1 MVAEGEH
8 QVHAKPQEN
17 SNDHAQH
24 DRHRHRVHRA
34 AHPARQAEQQH
45 QHARGEKCA
54 HHLGEGEMAERRA
67 DQPRAR
73 NVPQEDKGLPVGQRE
88 SDGDHAVQA
97 ERGED
102 PRSDVGFG
110 KAAARADREDDR
122 HRSTRREQE
131 RHRCCHGVR
140 RACGGKDAPRS
151 GRRRNDRFERHARR
165 HSRLTFAAPAMS
177 YLVGIDIGGTF
188 TDCAIVDRAGRLLTT
203 KVPSTPEDFSRG
215 MMDALGAGAKALGLP
230 IGKFCGDL
238 AFLSHGTTV
247 GTNTI
252 IQKKGARVGLIT
264 TKGHEDAI
272 HIMRGSRG
280 YAGRD
285 IRKVVH
291 FPETSKPAPIVPK
304 RLIRGVSERVDCF
317 GEVVV
322 SLNEREAQQAIEELL
337 KEGVQA
343 IAVCFLW
350 SFRNPAHEH
359 RVKEMV
365 QRLAPKVFVTTSFD
379 IAPKWGEYERVTA
392 TALNAYL
399 GPVMS
404 GYLERLDTSLKQLGY
419 AHGLQITQC
428 GGGTVPVAR
437 AGEAPLLTL
446 DSGPVSG
453 VTASMFLGNAMGE
466 KNVITTDMGG
476 TSFDVSI
483 IHEGKPAYSFISNT
497 DQYEYFLPKVD
508 LQAIGAG
515 GGSLVRVQAESRTMT
530 VGPDSAGAFPGPVC
544 YGRGGTVPTVTDAQ
558 LVLGYLDPDNFAGG
572 RMKLDREAAIRA
584 IEALG
589 KQIGMSAIECAA
601 GICRI
606 VELQMAD
613 IIRKVTVEKGH
624 DPRDFVLFAFG
635 GAGPAHAGVFAREL
649 GVRKVIVPQRKAA
662 STWCAFGAAAA
673 DVLHIFEHTE
683 VMQMPLPA
691 ERINAIFSSLEKKA
705 KRTMA
710 DEGIGEKRQRFEFSL
725 DVRHKGQINEVEVLL
740 PATRLARD
748 FEPGLR
754 KMFVTRYEK
763 LFGRGSA
770 LPGAIL
776 EIVVCRLRARAL

>member
-1 MVAEGEH
+1 M
-8 QVHAKPQEN
+8 
-17 SNDHAQH
+17 
-24 DRHRHRVHRA
+24 
-34 AHPARQAEQQH
+34 
-45 QHARGEKCA
+45 
-54 HHLGEGEMAERRA
+54 
-67 DQPRAR
+67 
-73 NVPQEDKGLPVGQRE
+73 
-88 SDGDHAVQA
+88 
-97 ERGED
+97 
-102 PRSDVGFG
+102 
-110 KAAARADREDDR
+110 
-122 HRSTRREQE
+122 T
-131 RHRCCHGVR
+131 
-140 RACGGKDAPRS
+140 S
-151 GRRRNDRFERHARR
+151 GN
-165 HSRLTFAAPAMS
+165 T

-188 TDCAIVDRAGRLLTT
+188 TDCAIVDGAGKLLTT
-203 KVPSTPEDFSRG
+203 KVPSTPGDFSRG
-215 MMDALGAGAKALGLP
+215 MMDALGAGAQALGLEL
-230 IGKFCGDL
+230 GDFCRDI

-280 YAGRD
+280 YTGRD

-291 FPETSKPAPIVPK
+291 FPETSKPVPIVPK

-322 SLNEREAQQAIEELL
+322 ALNEAQAEAAIRELVA
-337 KEGVQA
+337 EGVEA
-343 IAVCFLW
+343 IAICFLW
-350 SFRNPAHEH
+350 SFRNPAHEL
-359 RVKEMV
+359 RVKALVRKIKPE
-365 QRLAPKVFVTTSFD
+365 LFVTCSVD

-404 GYLERLDTSLKQLGY
+404 SYLGKINESVVKLGY
-419 AHGLQITQC
+419 RHGLQITQC
-428 GGGTVPVAR
+428 GGGTVPVER
-437 AGEAPLLTL
+437 AGDAPLLTL

-453 VTASMFLGNAMGE
+453 VTASMFLGAAMGE

-483 IHEGKPAYSFISNT
+483 IYGGKPAYSFISNT

-515 GGSLVRVQAESRTMT
+515 GGSLVRVQPETRTMT

-544 YGRGGTVPTVTDAQ
+544 YRRGGTVPTVTDAQ
-558 LVLGYLDPDNFAGG
+558 LVLGYLDADNFAGG
-572 RMKLDREAAIRA
+572 RMTLDRDGALNAIT
-584 IEALG
+584 ALG
-589 KQIGMSAIECAA
+589 AQIGMKPLECAA

-613 IIRKVTVEKGH
+613 VIRKVTVEKGY

-649 GVRKVIVPQRKAA
+649 GVRKVVIPQRKAA

-673 DVLHIFEHTE
+673 DVLHIFEHSEIMGTP
-683 VMQMPLPA
+683 VA
-691 ERINAIFSSLEKKA
+691 A
-705 KRTMA
+705 KRVNDRL
-710 DEGIGEKRQRFEFSL
+710 DELAHKASQLMKSENIAAGRQRFEFSL

-740 PATRLARD
+740 PWERVPPNY
-748 FEPGLR
+748 EPLLR
-754 KMFVTRYEK
+754 NLFVDKYEK
-763 LFGRGSA
+763 LYGRGSA
-770 LPGAIL
+770 LAGAQL
-776 EIVVCRLRARAL
+776 EIVVCRLRARALTPRPKLVSKKSGKRAIPRGAKRTTRSIYWPDLKKFRATPVFDGDNLLIGNQIIGPAIVETADTTVVVHPGRKLRLDPLGNFEITF

>member
-1 MVAEGEH
+1 V
-8 QVHAKPQEN
+8 
-17 SNDHAQH
+17 
-24 DRHRHRVHRA
+24 
-34 AHPARQAEQQH
+34 
-45 QHARGEKCA
+45 
-54 HHLGEGEMAERRA
+54 
-67 DQPRAR
+67 
-73 NVPQEDKGLPVGQRE
+73 
-88 SDGDHAVQA
+88 
-97 ERGED
+97 
-102 PRSDVGFG
+102 
-110 KAAARADREDDR
+110 
-122 HRSTRREQE
+122 
-131 RHRCCHGVR
+131 
-140 RACGGKDAPRS
+140 
-151 GRRRNDRFERHARR
+151 
-165 HSRLTFAAPAMS
+165 S

-188 TDCAIVDRAGRLLTT
+188 TDCAIVDAAGKLLTT
-203 KVPSTPEDFSRG
+203 KVPSTPPDFARG
-215 MMDALGAGAKALGLP
+215 MMDALGAGAQALG
-230 IGKFCGDL
+230 IGLDDFCRDI

-252 IQKKGARVGLIT
+252 IQKRGAKVGLIT
-264 TKGHEDAI
+264 TRGHEDAI

-280 YAGRD
+280 YGGRD

-317 GEVVV
+317 GEIVVP
-322 SLNEREAQQAIEELL
+322 LNEPEAEAAIRELVAQ
-337 KEGVQA
+337 GVQA
-343 IAVCFLW
+343 IAICFLW
-350 SFRNPAHEH
+350 SFRNRAHEN
-359 RVKEMV
+359 RVKAMV
-365 QRLAPKVFVTTSFD
+365 QKMAPEVFVTTSVD

-399 GPVMS
+399 GPVMG
-404 GYLERLDTSLKQLGY
+404 GYLQRLDSSLKGLGY

-515 GGSLVRVQAESRTMT
+515 GGSLARVQPERRTLT

-544 YGRGGTVPTVTDAQ
+544 YKRGGTVPTVTDAQ
-558 LVLGYLDPDNFAGG
+558 LVLGYLDAENFAGG
-572 RMKLDREAAIRA
+572 RMILDREAAFSA

-589 KQIGMSAIECAA
+589 RQIGMGAVECAA

-613 IIRKVTVEKGH
+613 IIRKVTVEKGF

-683 VMQMPLPA
+683 IMQTPVPA
-691 ERINAIFSSLEKKA
+691 KRINDALVGLEASAKKL
-705 KRTMA
+705 MSE
-710 DEGIGEKRQRFEFSL
+710 EGIEEDRQRFEFSL
-725 DVRHKGQINEVEVLL
+725 DVRHKGQINEVEITL
-740 PATRLARD
+740 PWTRLPSD
-748 FEPGLR
+748 FEVELR
-754 KMFVTRYEK
+754 RLFVRRYEQ
-763 LFGRGSA
+763 LYGRGSA
-770 LPGAIL
+770 LAGAQL
-776 EIVVCRLRARAL
+776 EVVVCRLRAKALTPQPRLVRVKKSTSRIPQQAVRRKRDIYWPDIGKRRPTVVYDGDLLASGNKINGPAIVETADTTVVVQPGTKLRVDELGNFELRF

>member
-1 MVAEGEH
+1 
-8 QVHAKPQEN
+8 
-17 SNDHAQH
+17 
-24 DRHRHRVHRA
+24 
-34 AHPARQAEQQH
+34 
-45 QHARGEKCA
+45 
-54 HHLGEGEMAERRA
+54 
-67 DQPRAR
+67 
-73 NVPQEDKGLPVGQRE
+73 
-88 SDGDHAVQA
+88 
-97 ERGED
+97 
-102 PRSDVGFG
+102 
-110 KAAARADREDDR
+110 
-122 HRSTRREQE
+122 
-131 RHRCCHGVR
+131 
-140 RACGGKDAPRS
+140 
-151 GRRRNDRFERHARR
+151 
-165 HSRLTFAAPAMS
+165 MS

-188 TDCAIVDRAGRLLTT
+188 TDCAIVDATGKLLTT
-203 KVPSTPEDFSRG
+203 KVPSTPPDFAKG
-215 MMDALGAGAKALGLP
+215 MMDALDAGAAALGTTLHR
-230 IGKFCGDL
+230 FCRDI

-252 IQKKGARVGLIT
+252 IQKRGAKVGLIT
-264 TKGHEDAI
+264 TRGHEDAI

-291 FPETSKPAPIVPK
+291 FPETSKPTPIVPK

-317 GEVVV
+317 GEIIVP
-322 SLNEREAQQAIEELL
+322 LNEKETESAIRELL
-337 KEGVQA
+337 AEGVQA
-343 IAVCFLW
+343 IAICFLW
-350 SFRNPAHEH
+350 SFRNPAHEL
-359 RVKEMV
+359 RVRDLVRQISKD
-365 QRLAPKVFVTTSFD
+365 VFVTCSVD

-399 GPVMS
+399 GPVMGS
-404 GYLERLDTSLKQLGY
+404 YLERINSSLLELGY
-419 AHGLQITQC
+419 RHGLQITQC

-453 VTASMFLGNAMGE
+453 VTASMFLGAAMGE
-466 KNVITTDMGG
+466 RNVITTDMGG

-515 GGSLVRVQAESRTMT
+515 GGSLARVDAARRTLT

-544 YGRGGTVPTVTDAQ
+544 YGRGGSVPTVTDAQ
-558 LVLGYLDPDNFAGG
+558 LVLGYLDPENFAGG
-572 RMKLDREAAIRA
+572 RMKLDKDAAFSEIRK
-584 IEALG
+584 LG
-589 KQIGMSAIECAA
+589 KAIGLSPVETAA

-606 VELQMAD
+606 VELNMAD
-613 IIRKVTVEKGH
+613 IIRKVTVEKGF

-649 GVRKVIVPQRKAA
+649 GVKKVLVPQRKAA

-683 VMQMPLPA
+683 IMQTPVPA
-691 ERINAIFSSLEKKA
+691 ERINKLLDGLQKNAASLMKKESIA
-705 KRTMA
+705 
-710 DEGIGEKRQRFEFSL
+710 ENRQRFEFSL

-740 PATRLARD
+740 PAARLAPD
-748 FEPGLR
+748 FEPALR
-754 KMFVTRYEK
+754 KAFVTRYEK
-763 LFGRGSA
+763 LYGRGSA

-776 EIVVCRLRARAL
+776 EIVVCRLRARALTPQPRLVAAKKVSRAIPAQARRKKREIYWPDLGKKRQTVVYDGERLVSGNSVAGPAIVETSDTTVVVPPGAELRLDRLGNFELTF

>member
-1 MVAEGEH
+1 
-8 QVHAKPQEN
+8 
-17 SNDHAQH
+17 
-24 DRHRHRVHRA
+24 
-34 AHPARQAEQQH
+34 
-45 QHARGEKCA
+45 
-54 HHLGEGEMAERRA
+54 
-67 DQPRAR
+67 
-73 NVPQEDKGLPVGQRE
+73 
-88 SDGDHAVQA
+88 
-97 ERGED
+97 
-102 PRSDVGFG
+102 
-110 KAAARADREDDR
+110 
-122 HRSTRREQE
+122 
-131 RHRCCHGVR
+131 
-140 RACGGKDAPRS
+140 
-151 GRRRNDRFERHARR
+151 
-165 HSRLTFAAPAMS
+165 MS

-203 KVPSTPEDFSRG
+203 KVPSTPQDFSQG
-215 MMDALGAGAKALGLP
+215 MMDALGAGAKALGVGL
-230 IGKFCGDL
+230 GEFCGDI

-280 YAGRD
+280 YGGRD

-291 FPETSKPAPIVPK
+291 FPETSKPVPIVPK

-322 SLNEREAQQAIEELL
+322 SLNEKQAEDAIRALVA
-337 KEGVQA
+337 EGVQA
-343 IAVCFLW
+343 IAICFLW
-350 SFRNPAHEH
+350 SFRNPDHELK
-359 RVKEMV
+359 VKRLVE
-365 QRLAPKVFVTTSFD
+365 RLAPEVFVTCSVD

-399 GPVMS
+399 GPVMT
-404 GYLERLDTSLKQLGY
+404 GYLQRLDTSLQKLGY
-419 AHGLQITQC
+419 SHGLQIAQC
-428 GGGTVPVAR
+428 GGGTVPVER

-453 VTASMFLGNAMGE
+453 VTASMFLGAAMGE
-466 KNVITTDMGG
+466 RNIITTDMGG

-483 IHEGKPAYSFISNT
+483 IYGGKPAYSFISNT

-515 GGSLVRVQAESRTMT
+515 GGSLVRVQPETRTMT

-544 YGRGGTVPTVTDAQ
+544 YSRGGTVPTVTDAQ

-572 RMKLDREAAIRA
+572 TMKLDRESAVKAVA
-584 IEALG
+584 QLG
-589 KQIGMSAIECAA
+589 AQIGMTAMECAA

-613 IIRKVTVEKGH
+613 VIRKVTVEKGF

-635 GAGPAHAGVFAREL
+635 GAGPAHAGVFAQEL
-649 GVRKVIVPQRKAA
+649 GVRKIIIPQRKAA

-673 DVLHIFEHTE
+673 DVLHIFERTE
-683 VMQMPLPA
+683 IMPTPVPA
-691 ERINAIFSSLEKKA
+691 ARINRNFEQLEKQA
-705 KRTMA
+705 QEMMA
-710 DEGIGEKRQRFEFSL
+710 REGIAAARQRFEFSL

-740 PATRLARD
+740 SYGRLPSNY
-748 FEPGLR
+748 ESQLR
-754 KMFVTRYEK
+754 KLFTGRYEK
-763 LFGRGSA
+763 LYGRGSA
-770 LPGAIL
+770 LAGAQL
-776 EIVVCRLRARAL
+776 EIVVCRLRARALTPRPKLVKAKSGSKSIPRDAVRKPRSIQWEKPRKTPVYDGEKLAVGNRLKGPAIVETSDTTVVVHPGRTLTVDALGNFEITFK

>member
-1 MVAEGEH
+1 
-8 QVHAKPQEN
+8 
-17 SNDHAQH
+17 
-24 DRHRHRVHRA
+24 
-34 AHPARQAEQQH
+34 
-45 QHARGEKCA
+45 
-54 HHLGEGEMAERRA
+54 
-67 DQPRAR
+67 
-73 NVPQEDKGLPVGQRE
+73 
-88 SDGDHAVQA
+88 
-97 ERGED
+97 
-102 PRSDVGFG
+102 
-110 KAAARADREDDR
+110 
-122 HRSTRREQE
+122 
-131 RHRCCHGVR
+131 
-140 RACGGKDAPRS
+140 
-151 GRRRNDRFERHARR
+151 
-165 HSRLTFAAPAMS
+165 MS

-203 KVPSTPEDFSRG
+203 KVPSTPQDFSQG
-215 MMDALGAGAKALGLP
+215 MMDALGAGAKALGVGL
-230 IGKFCGDL
+230 GEFCGDI

-280 YAGRD
+280 YGGRD

-291 FPETSKPAPIVPK
+291 FPETSKPVPIVPK

-322 SLNEREAQQAIEELL
+322 SLNEKQAEDAIRALVA
-337 KEGVQA
+337 EGVQA
-343 IAVCFLW
+343 IAICFLW
-350 SFRNPAHEH
+350 SFRNPDHELK
-359 RVKEMV
+359 VKRLVE
-365 QRLAPKVFVTTSFD
+365 RLAPEVFVTCSVD

-399 GPVMS
+399 GPVMT
-404 GYLERLDTSLKQLGY
+404 GYLQRLDTSLQKLGY
-419 AHGLQITQC
+419 SHGLQIAQC
-428 GGGTVPVAR
+428 GGGTVPVER

-453 VTASMFLGNAMGE
+453 VTASMFLGAAMGE
-466 KNVITTDMGG
+466 RNIITTDMGG

-483 IHEGKPAYSFISNT
+483 IYGGKPAYSFISNT

-515 GGSLVRVQAESRTMT
+515 GGSLVRVQPETRTMT

-544 YGRGGTVPTVTDAQ
+544 YSRGGTVPTVTDAQ

-572 RMKLDREAAIRA
+572 TMKLDRESAVKAVA
-584 IEALG
+584 QLG
-589 KQIGMSAIECAA
+589 AQIGMTAMECAA

-613 IIRKVTVEKGH
+613 VIRKVTVEKGF

-635 GAGPAHAGVFAREL
+635 GAGPAHAGVFAQEL
-649 GVRKVIVPQRKAA
+649 GVRKIIIPQRKAA

-673 DVLHIFEHTE
+673 DVLHIFERTE
-683 VMQMPLPA
+683 IMPTPVPA
-691 ERINAIFSSLEKKA
+691 ARINRNFEQLEKQA
-705 KRTMA
+705 REMMA
-710 DEGIGEKRQRFEFSL
+710 REGIAAARQRFEFSL

-740 PATRLARD
+740 SYGRLPSNY
-748 FEPGLR
+748 ESQLR
-754 KMFVTRYEK
+754 KLFTGRYEK
-763 LFGRGSA
+763 LYGRGSA
-770 LPGAIL
+770 LAGAQL
-776 EIVVCRLRARAL
+776 EIVVCRLRARALTPRPKLVKAKSGTKSIPRDAVRRPRSIQWDRPRKTPVYDGEKLAVGNRLKGPAIVETSDTTVVVHPGRTLTVDALGNFEITFK